1 MCGPLS
7 INISLLTERKL
18 VAPNGETQHTFFTR
32 SPEELFTLQKLF
44 RVSQFFPVGFSNR
57 GILQIHRLQF

>member
-1 MCGPLS
+1 MCGPTFYKYLAP
-7 INISLLTERKL
+7 NGAKTG
-18 VAPNGETQHTFFTR
+18 APNGENQHTFFTR